1 MKNIYRAGLVAGLVS
16 ASGYAWATPCEYAL
30 SSYASYVSS
39 GYSESA
45 AEIVSNHPECFGG
58 SPGSSLMSI
67 NSTSFVLAF
76 AIGNALALRQSVDG
90 PTSTARVAS
99 AGVKGMAAGGAAS
112 KWNAWGN
119 LNNNDTRQSYTAA
132 NGFKSKNN
140 ADIMTTVLGVDYG
153 LSPTMAL
160 GVSAAFDDGDGSGRN
175 YGPGGTKNTTDSSGY
190 VIAPYFGMQ
199 LSKAL
204 SFDVSAGMGRGK
216 IDTSTNTDSRADRW
230 FAAANL
236 NYNRWFDNIQ
246 LTGRV
251 GYLHGVEDYDDIE
264 NSATGVKFAGT
275 DAKNTLD
282 QIRLGG
288 QVGYWMNGVMPFA
301 SLAYTN
307 DVGRKTTQFGVSGNP
322 IGRDA
327 WVWGL
332 GMNFYSVKDG
342 VAGGV
347 TYNEETGRNN
357 QTNRS
362 LMANINIHF

>member
-1 MKNIYRAGLVAGLVS
+1 MKTIYRAGLVAGFVS
-16 ASGYAWATPCEYAL
+16 ASGYVWATPCESAL

-39 GYSESA
+39 GDTSYA

-67 NSTSFVLAF
+67 NSTSLFLAF
-76 AIGNALALRQSVDG
+76 AIGNALALRQSADG
-90 PTSTARVAS
+90 PAPR
-99 AGVKGMAAGGAAS
+99 AGAAVKGMAAGAAAG
-112 KWNAWGN
+112 KWNAWAN
-119 LNNNDTRQSYTAA
+119 LNNNNTHQSYTAA

-175 YGPGGTKNTTDSSGY
+175 YGPGGTTNTTDSSGY

-199 LSKAL
+199 LNKAL

-216 IDTSTNTDSRADRW
+216 IDTSTNTDARADRW

-236 NYNRWFDNIQ
+236 NYNRWMGNWQF
-246 LTGRV
+246 TGRA
-251 GYLHGVEDYDDIE
+251 GLLHGVEDYGDIK

-332 GMNFYSVKDG
+332 GMNFYSMKDG

-362 LMANINIHF
+362 LMANINIRF